1 LPDEDGWAFLA
12 RMVEADS
19 AIRLFCP
26 GSRSLQF
33 DVKVVSFLIV
43 QYHLPD
49 AVRADVDETHGG
61 EIDFTAI
68 TLSYFLP
75 PPVALSSFNT
85 IPMRNSIVFHQ
96 NFSTSRI
103 VPE

>member
-1 LPDEDGWAFLA
+1 ME
-12 RMVEADS
+12 
-19 AIRLFCP
+19 
-26 GSRSLQF
+26 
-33 DVKVVSFLIV
+33 VVSLLIV

-49 AVRADVDETHGG
+49 AVRADVDETNGG

-75 PPVALSSFNT
+75 PPVVLSSFNT
-85 IPMRNSIVFHQ
+85 IPTRNAIIFHQ
-96 NFSTSRI
+96 DFPACRI